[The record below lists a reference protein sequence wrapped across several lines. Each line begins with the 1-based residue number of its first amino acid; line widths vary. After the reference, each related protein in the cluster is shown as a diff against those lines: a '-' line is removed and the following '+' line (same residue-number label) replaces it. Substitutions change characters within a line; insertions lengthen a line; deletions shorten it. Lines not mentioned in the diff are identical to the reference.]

1 MPDTLTSNFANTCI
15 LETDQGNNKTPWIN
29 GIEILGVVCPIN
41 MVT

>member
-1 MPDTLTSNFANTCI
+1 MPDTLVSNFANI
-15 LETDQGNNKTPWIN
+15 LETDQGNNETPWIN